1 MVLVYKAHVQPIAG
15 IHTACI
21 DTCFQ
26 LRSDYVSWYSL
37 GNDFWVSTYCEPF
50 ARKQPACKS
59 LDDLFFFELSIKYP
73 SLVQFEETFQGCY
86 NLHGDRGGKL
96 GILGE
101 VSQVNEF
108 VNLLVVL
115 SCVHVDGM
123 FTLISYSLPWDD
135 LFPDHVQWGFWKN
148 DELFG

>member
-1 MVLVYKAHVQPIAG
+1 MTFEFPPIVSHLLVNNLHANHWMI
-15 IHTACI
+15 C
-21 DTCFQ
+21 
-26 LRSDYVSWYSL
+26 
-37 GNDFWVSTYCEPF
+37 
-50 ARKQPACKS
+50 
-59 LDDLFFFELSIKYP
+59 FFFELSIKYP
-73 SLVQFEETFQGCY
+73 SLVLFEETFDGCY

-115 SCVHVDGM
+115 SCVHVDGL

-135 LFPDHVQWGFWKN
+135 LFPDHVQ
-148 DELFG
+148 